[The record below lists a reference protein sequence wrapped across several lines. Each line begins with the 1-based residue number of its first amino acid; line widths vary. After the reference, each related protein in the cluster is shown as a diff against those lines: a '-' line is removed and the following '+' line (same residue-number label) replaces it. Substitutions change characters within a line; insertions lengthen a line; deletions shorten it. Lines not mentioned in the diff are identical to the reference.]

1 MLKEV
6 KGDVLKEK
14 INESKELGKMRDEFI
29 EALIEKLIRYLVEN
43 KEKLEND
50 NMCQTS
56 LVMLLKP
63 LFEMLNTCQVVN
75 QNWKRSLQKIVKVL
89 NKIIDQ
95 IN

>member
-14 INESKELGKMRDEFI
+14 INESKELSKMRDEFI

>member
-14 INESKELGKMRDEFI
+14 INESKELSKMRDEFI

-50 NMCQTS
+50 NMC
-56 LVMLLKP
+56 
-63 LFEMLNTCQVVN
+63 
-75 QNWKRSLQKIVKVL
+75 
-89 NKIIDQ
+89 
-95 IN
+95 